1 MTKLISAAV
10 EIHLDEPAFN
20 LTEVNLQAP
29 DNSGWRRYQ
38 IISVVRGERMAEYRE
53 DLGAKE
59 DFTADAF
66 RIPGGVWDAATR
78 RMEVLHSVGELRE
91 IAEFVRLGPTVRPEI
106 QPRDLVGEYHE
117 HLDRLVTISKEK
129 GL

>member
-1 MTKLISAAV
+1 
-10 EIHLDEPAFN
+10 
-20 LTEVNLQAP
+20 
-29 DNSGWRRYQ
+29 
-38 IISVVRGERMAEYRE
+38 
-53 DLGAKE
+53 
-59 DFTADAF
+59 
-66 RIPGGVWDAATR
+66 
-78 RMEVLHSVGELRE
+78 MEVLHSVGELRE